1 MPAKTIFSAII
12 NAHVRRTWLEAYQL
26 AQTIDQLVDYMQ
38 IMTAAVP
45 LLTYTPSVAIT
56 LPPLPPRTPPR

>member
-12 NAHVRRTWLEAYQL
+12 NAHVPRTWRERIRNIL
-26 AQTIDQLVDYMQ
+26 DQLVDDMQ

-45 LLTYTPSVAIT
+45 LHPSVAIT